1 MNMQAYR
8 RVIITRMVLL
18 AALALF
24 AAGLGTY
31 DAFFASDAIRE
42 HNVFTFQCG
51 STSALGVMALV
62 CVMKYSQALRSDKI
76 LRQQYI
82 KEHDERMQAIRAK
95 AGMPLT
101 LYFAVVMI
109 AAGTVIGY
117 WNELIFV
124 TLVIAAVAQLLVA
137 AAVKLIYTR
146 IY

>member
-8 RVIITRMVLL
+8 KVIITRMVLL

-31 DAFFASDAIRE
+31 DAFFASDAIRA
-42 HNVFTFQCG
+42 HNVFAFQCG

-62 CVMKYSQALRSDKI
+62 YVMKYSQALRSDKI

-82 KEHDERMQAIRAK
+82 KAHDERMKAIRAK

-137 AAVKLIYTR
+137 AVVKLIYTR

>member
-24 AAGLGTY
+24 AAGLGIY

-42 HNVFTFQCG
+42 HNVFAFQCG

-62 CVMKYSQALRSDKI
+62 CVMNYSQALRSDKI

-109 AAGTVIGY
+109 AAGTLIGY
-117 WNELIFV
+117 W
-124 TLVIAAVAQLLVA
+124 
-137 AAVKLIYTR
+137 
-146 IY
+146 